1 MDSGIK
7 IALVSKEIKQN
18 FEESVLEVV
27 SRCLVLS
34 GGNMEM
40 LGDMGFVDYY
50 EFLNE
55 AFRGHL
61 HRPRPSLT
69 PRRHNNVIV

>member
-1 MDSGIK
+1 M
-7 IALVSKEIKQN
+7 
-18 FEESVLEVV
+18 LEVV

-69 PRRHNNVIV
+69 PRHHNNVTV